1 MRATEQPEQFAGSP
15 ERPQLNAER
24 TGPMTSRPM
33 GIVLLAIIQL
43 LTGLWDLLLSVALID
58 VAKGN
63 AAEGLVNI
71 LGIAYL
77 ILGLSS
83 LWLARG
89 YAKGY
94 EWARRRGRF
103 LASMA
108 LVFAVLG
115 SILLPP
121 RFAPD
126 SPLWTIVFNLSI
138 LLYLGRPRV
147 RAYFASRF
155 KR

>member
-15 ERPQLNAER
+15 KRSQLNAER

-43 LTGLWDLLLSVALID
+43 LTGMWDLLLSVALID

-71 LGIAYL
+71 LGVAYL

-94 EWARRRGRF
+94 ERARRRGRL

-147 RAYFASRF
+147 RAYFASRS

>member
-15 ERPQLNAER
+15 KRSQLNAER

-43 LTGLWDLLLSVALID
+43 LTGMWDLLLSVALID

-94 EWARRRGRF
+94 ERARRRGRL

-147 RAYFASRF
+147 RAYFASRS

>member
-1 MRATEQPEQFAGSP
+1 
-15 ERPQLNAER
+15 
-24 TGPMTSRPM
+24 MTSRPM

-43 LTGLWDLLLSVALID
+43 LTGMWDLLLSVALID

-94 EWARRRGRF
+94 ERARRRGRL

-147 RAYFASRF
+147 RAYFASRS